1 MNRRLYRSR
10 TDTVIAGV
18 ASGLAD
24 YLNADPALVRI
35 AWAILVPL
43 TGGAALLAYIVAW
56 IVVPE
61 APAGS
66 GVAAFVAPPAGWTAA
81 EGGSTTDPVTGQ
93 VVEGVDGAPEAATA
107 APGWVPPEPVRRR
120 DPGNAGLIVGL
131 GLVILGLW
139 FLLRDYLPA
148 FNWGLVWPIVIVGI
162 GVLILVNA
170 SRKNQP

>member
-10 TDTVIAGV
+10 TDTVIGGV
-18 ASGLAD
+18 AAGLAH

-61 APAGS
+61 EP
-66 GVAAFVAPPAGWTAA
+66 
-81 EGGSTTDPVTGQ
+81 
-93 VVEGVDGAPEAATA
+93 ATA
-107 APGWVPPEPVRRR
+107 APFVAPVEGATPGTGDPAAVGVETPGAGWAPPEPVRRGGS
-120 DPGNAGLIVGL
+120 PGNAALVVGA

-139 FLLRDYLPA
+139 FLLREYLPD
-148 FNWGLVWPIVIVGI
+148 FNWGLVWPILIVGI

-170 SRKNQP
+170 TRRND